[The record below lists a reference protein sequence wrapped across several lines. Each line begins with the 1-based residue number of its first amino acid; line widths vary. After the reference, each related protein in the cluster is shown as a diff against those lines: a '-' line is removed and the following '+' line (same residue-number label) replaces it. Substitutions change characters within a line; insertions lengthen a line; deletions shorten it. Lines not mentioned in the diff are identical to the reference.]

1 LACSTD
7 EEKKPQPDDG
17 LGVTVTDPITRD
29 FEQIKESGTLR
40 MITRYSSNTY
50 FLNQGLEWGF
60 EYELVKEFA
69 KTHDLTLDVIVVEPE
84 QNPYDML
91 NNGTGDVIAANYT
104 ITPAR
109 KQYVAFTQPYN
120 LVEQILIFSDVL
132 KNPPSSVDEMA
143 ERNIPITVRSNS
155 SYYQRLQNL
164 QQAGIG
170 VDIQLEPNKKDTES
184 LLFEVA
190 QGQHLATVADDN
202 IFQAADIYMNGLMKG
217 PTIAQNDTIA
227 WAVRKNADELKKQ
240 MNAFLNQHFRFAEAG
255 ERPKRSGFLNVL
267 RRRYFEGGSQV
278 AGYYEPESRTSKSGV
293 ISPFDELF
301 KKVADSAGVDWLML
315 AAITAKETQFKAGAK
330 SWTGAMGLM
339 QIMPATWGDLRDQ
352 LDLGTDPFDPRDNV
366 LAGTAYLRMMH
377 DRFGSLGFLAAYNAG
392 PERYADHL
400 ATGRPLP
407 RETRLYVASLL
418 PLINAS
424 DAERMPTKTPQRNTD
439 WRDASLFAGKPDRDQ
454 IDPSGIDAAMRDDL
468 TIGGSV
474 ARRSRAPAA
483 PDTLFVRPRPKE
495 SK

>member
-1 LACSTD
+1 MGRQVH
-7 EEKKPQPDDG
+7 PG
-17 LGVTVTDPITRD
+17 R
-29 FEQIKESGTLR
+29 R
-40 MITRYSSNTY
+40 R
-50 FLNQGLEWGF
+50 
-60 EYELVKEFA
+60 
-69 KTHDLTLDVIVVEPE
+69 
-84 QNPYDML
+84 
-91 NNGTGDVIAANYT
+91 
-104 ITPAR
+104 
-109 KQYVAFTQPYN
+109 
-120 LVEQILIFSDVL
+120 
-132 KNPPSSVDEMA
+132 
-143 ERNIPITVRSNS
+143 
-155 SYYQRLQNL
+155 
-164 QQAGIG
+164 
-170 VDIQLEPNKKDTES
+170 
-184 LLFEVA
+184 
-190 QGQHLATVADDN
+190 HLAFMILVSLPACAPVVPEDAMA
-202 IFQAADIYMNGLMKG
+202 QS
-217 PTIAQNDTIA
+217 PPRETIASGS
-227 WAVRKNADELKKQ
+227 V
-240 MNAFLNQHFRFAEAG
+240 AEASPIDTHIAEAATRFG
-255 ERPKRSGFLNVL
+255 IP
-267 RRRYFEGGSQV
+267 
-278 AGYYEPESRTSKSGV
+278 EPWIRAV
-293 ISPFDELF
+293 M
-301 KKVADSAGVDWLML
+301 KVESAGDPRAVSS
-315 AAITAKETQFKAGAK
+315 A
-330 SWTGAMGLM
+330 GAMGLM